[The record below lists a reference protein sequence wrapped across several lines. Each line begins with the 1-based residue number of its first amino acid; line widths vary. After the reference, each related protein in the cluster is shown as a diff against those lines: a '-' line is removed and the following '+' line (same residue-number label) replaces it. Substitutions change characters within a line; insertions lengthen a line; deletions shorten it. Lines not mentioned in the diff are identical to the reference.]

1 MAKFPKGSTM
11 TWHEKKAQSIAILDK
26 YKDEISQEAYER
38 ILYVIG
44 TQAIEDM
51 FPDERS
57 IKNLIRVEKGEIT
70 TDKLVEEIKQRYQK
84 EWGVL

>member
-1 MAKFPKGSTM
+1 M
-11 TWHEKKAQSIAILDK
+11 TWEQKKAQSIAILDK
-26 YKDEISQEAYER
+26 YKDEITQEAYER

-51 FPDERS
+51 FMDERS
-57 IKNLIRVEKGEIT
+57 VKNLIRVENGEIT
-70 TDKLVEEIKQRYQK
+70 TDKLIEEYKK

>member
-1 MAKFPKGSTM
+1 M
-11 TWHEKKAQSIAILDK
+11 TWEQKKAQSIAILNK
-26 YKDEISQEAYER
+26 YKEQISQESYEC

-51 FPDERS
+51 FADEKD
-57 IKNLIRVEKGEIT
+57 IKNLIRVENGEIT
-70 TDKLVEEIKQRYQK
+70 TDELVQEYKR

>member
-1 MAKFPKGSTM
+1 M

-70 TDKLVEEIKQRYQK
+70 TDELIAEYKK
-84 EWGVL
+84 EWGVI

>member
-1 MAKFPKGSTM
+1 M

-51 FPDERS
+51 FADERS

-70 TDKLVEEIKQRYQK
+70 TDELIAEYKK
-84 EWGVL
+84 EWGVI